1 MLFKPNDR
9 IALIRKSFTDAAAV
23 VYSVARAME
32 MPQVQELFKYAHG
45 EYPKPIVR
53 RNGLLRYNFKESVT
67 TEGNLQAKGLNEGI
81 TGLHFDKLICDD
93 IITLRDRTSRV
104 ERERSIELVRE
115 LITNIIDPGKG
126 SIWIGTPWHRD
137 DAWKV
142 IQTFCEIA
150 KYPISQYNFLGPE
163 EVDKKRRTTTPY
175 LFSANYEL
183 DLPSDES
190 LLFSDPS
197 YSEGWDYTVK
207 DAIAHVDA
215 AYDGD
220 HYCALTIA
228 SPLKKAG
235 EDMYQAIGFAYSGNV
250 KNWIP
255 EITRLCKKYRVR
267 YIYCETNPDK
277 GYTADKLAEYGMRTK
292 SYSEGMNK
300 YRKITTYLF
309 DVWNRI
315 LWDPAT
321 DDEYMVQVT
330 DYKEGNE
337 PDDAPDSAAS
347 LFREGFTRL
356 SSSAR
361 SKYEW

>member
-1 MLFKPNDR
+1 
-9 IALIRKSFTDAAAV
+9 
-23 VYSVARAME
+23 
-32 MPQVQELFKYAHG
+32 
-45 EYPKPIVR
+45 
-53 RNGLLRYNFKESVT
+53 
-67 TEGNLQAKGLNEGI
+67 
-81 TGLHFDKLICDD
+81 
-93 IITLRDRTSRV
+93 
-104 ERERSIELVRE
+104 

-150 KYPISQYNFLGPE
+150 KYPISEYNFLGPE
-163 EVDKKRRTTTPY
+163 EADKKRMTTTPY
-175 LFSANYEL
+175 LYWANYEL
-183 DLPSDES
+183 DLLSDES

-197 YSEGWDYTVK
+197 YSEGWDYTAR

-235 EDMYQAIGFAYSGNV
+235 EDMYQAIGFTYAGNI

-255 EITRLCKKYRVR
+255 EIVRLCKKYRVR

-277 GYTADKLAEYGMRTK
+277 GYTADKLDEYGMRTK
-292 SYSEGMNK
+292 SYGEGMNK
-300 YRKITTYLF
+300 HLKITTYLF

-321 DDEYMVQVT
+321 ADEYMVQVT

-337 PDDAPDSAAS
+337 PDDVPDSAAS
-347 LFREGFTRL
+347 LFREGFTRH

-361 SKYEW
+361 PKYVW